1 MQRVMKEGK
10 CFQMYLG
17 VALTVCYA
25 FQPLDMIRRYSVTF
39 SVCVTT
45 EEVFSMCDVY
55 EGQVQ
60 GWGKGGRI
68 CTE

>member
-1 MQRVMKEGK
+1 MMKEGK
-10 CFQMYLG
+10 CFQMYSG

-25 FQPLDMIRRYSVTF
+25 FQPLDVIRRYSVTF
-39 SVCVTT
+39 FVCVTT
-45 EEVFSMCDVY
+45 EKVFSTGMCDVY

-60 GWGKGGRI
+60 GLGKGGWV